1 MFSALMLGVSPVIA
15 SPLPNGSVSTVR
27 GQGSEWCL
35 GLKGSGEE
43 AVLETQA
50 CTGRKDQDWRLV
62 QDTARYFQIV
72 NSSTGL
78 CLGVDERSQV
88 GSDIRQLKCSD
99 ANAQKWNISDQGA
112 GAYVVVSKFNKLV
125 FQSTGKAAGSPVLQ
139 WGLVA
144 NRQQQRWTFPAA
156 ASQGSVTWP
165 APSTPAAS
173 APQGTAVNA
182 PKDSAVPAPRPVTG
196 VAAPVAASAPSMAGA
211 TASSSGPVQNG
222 FQVPEHAFAVTGGN
236 NGSFVV
242 VNDAEHLASALCN
255 KPSNAGGCDDDEPR
269 IVYIPTTLDLTEES
283 VSGPGCLVRTCSAD
297 TKLKPEIMLALEAWT
312 KDMYCAGKTMGMYDY
327 SPAGNKP
334 LRVGS
339 NKTILGVGPN
349 AGLKGRGLI
358 LQDVHN
364 VIIRNLSITDINEGR
379 VWGGDAI
386 IISTNVHKVW
396 IDHNTFARVGR
407 QFLSVGDGTA
417 TATDQLITVSDNVF
431 DGRTDRSH
439 TCETNEHYWDMLF
452 YTNGRINIVGNYI
465 HHFGGRSPRLRGEG
479 TGVLA
484 HVANNYFETSHGWSL
499 ERAGSNT
506 RVLVEGNFYRDVRI
520 AARPPE
526 DHNALFFATQQTA
539 PQCQRSL
546 QRDCVTNKVCKQAN
560 GAEQCS
566 DGSATQDLVQ
576 DAAALEPFGNAV
588 KTVVVGN
595 DKVDVMPYVPYGVDK
610 VPDTVRANAGAGKV
624 CDKIDISLVKALARQ
639 ACATR

>member
-1 MFSALMLGVSPVIA
+1 MLSSALVLGVSPAMA
-15 SPLPNGSVSTVR
+15 SPLPNGSVSTIR
-27 GQGSEWCL
+27 GDGSEWCL
-35 GLKGSGEE
+35 GPKGSGEE

-50 CTGRKDQDWRLV
+50 CTGRKDQNWKLV
-62 QDTARYFQIV
+62 QDAARYFQIV

-78 CLGVDERSQV
+78 CLGVAERSRV

-99 ANAQKWNISDQGA
+99 ANAQKWNISDQG
-112 GAYVVVSKFNKLV
+112 GGVYIVISKFNKLV
-125 FQSTGKAAGSPVLQ
+125 FQSPGKATGSPVLQ
-139 WGLVA
+139 WGLA
-144 NRQQQRWTFPAA
+144 TKRRRQLWTFPAA

-165 APSTPAAS
+165 APVAS
-173 APQGTAVNA
+173 AAPAPQDTPVKA
-182 PKDSAVPAPRPVTG
+182 PKASPVPAPKPGTG
-196 VAAPVAASAPSMAGA
+196 AAAPVAASAPS
-211 TASSSGPVQNG
+211 TASTTASGLVRNG
-222 FQVPEHAFAVTGGN
+222 FQVPAHAFSVTGGD
-236 NGSFVV
+236 NGRFVV
-242 VNDAEHLASALCN
+242 VNDAKDLASALCN
-255 KPSNAGGCDDDEPR
+255 KPSNVGGCDDDEPR
-269 IVYIPTTLDLTEES
+269 IVYIPTTLDLTEKS
-283 VSGPGCLVRTCSAD
+283 VSGPGCLVRTCAD
-297 TKLKPEIMLALEAWT
+297 PKFKPEIMLALDQWT
-312 KDMYCAGKTMGMYDY
+312 KDMYCAGKTIEPYDY

-358 LQDVHN
+358 LQNVHN
-364 VIIRNLSITDINEGR
+364 VIIRNLAITDINEGR

-386 IISTNVHKVW
+386 TISTNVHKVW

-407 QFLSVGDGTA
+407 QFLAVGDGNA
-417 TATDQLITVSDNVF
+417 MATDQLITVSDNVF
-431 DGRTDRSH
+431 DGRSDRSH

-479 TGVLA
+479 AGVLA

-499 ERAGSNT
+499 ERAGANT

-520 AARPPE
+520 VARSPE
-526 DHNALFFATQQTA
+526 DHNALFFATQQTG

-546 QRDCVTNKVCKQAN
+546 DRDCVTNRACKQVN

-576 DAAALEPFGNAV
+576 DAAALAPFGNAV
-588 KTVVVGN
+588 KTVVVGD
-595 DKVDVMPYVPYGVDK
+595 DKVDVKPYVPYGVDK

-624 CDKIDISLVKALARQ
+624 CDPIDTSVVKALARQ